1 MALTK
6 REKEVIFNTSKT
18 SKSYSKNLSFNSID
32 SSRIKGT
39 TSPRTNLEQGWLM
52 KNDFIRARY
61 LDELARDT
69 HKYAG
74 LLGYSFKDDDSKVRP
89 RSRSLEYVPKDRVR
103 LRYGRI
109 EKIPIGHSGSR
120 NLSNEERVVPIRYLG
135 GNHWKTNKPLNFT
148 TAILPKRNSRD
159 TLSHRGNFLHFVA

>member
-1 MALTK
+1 MSYFILECTGSLELSSAYHIYVININAEDMRKKK
-6 REKEVIFNTSKT
+6 RNRNVQ
-18 SKSYSKNLSFNSID
+18 
-32 SSRIKGT
+32 RI
-39 TSPRTNLEQGWLM
+39 S
-52 KNDFIRARY
+52 
-61 LDELARDT
+61 ARDPGT
-69 HKYAG
+69 RKWLRFEIVTFSG
-74 LLGYSFKDDDSKVRP
+74 
-89 RSRSLEYVPKDRVR
+89 SLEYVPKDRVR

-120 NLSNEERVVPIRYLG
+120 NLSNEERVVPISYLG